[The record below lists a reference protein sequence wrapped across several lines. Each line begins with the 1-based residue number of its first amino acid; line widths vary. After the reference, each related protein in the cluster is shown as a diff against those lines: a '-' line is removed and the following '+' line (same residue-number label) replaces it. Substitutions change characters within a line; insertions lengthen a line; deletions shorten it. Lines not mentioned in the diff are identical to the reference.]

1 MPPSLEELLY
11 QRLIRSPAFN
21 AWVKRI
27 HGRINRIPLEEQT
40 FDPQKTNDINA
51 YTPTTWH
58 KINAFRIIFVDEL
71 KKAFTF
77 K

>member
-40 FDPQKTNDINA
+40 FDPQKTNDIN
-51 YTPTTWH
+51 
-58 KINAFRIIFVDEL
+58 INAFRIIFVDEL